1 MIQLLGNMRFLAVF
15 VFSMSV
21 LSCVGMGHDGRGGDG
36 ETPDCG
42 HGKLNVVIL
51 GDSNT
56 SIGGDDCDN
65 PKGWNKWFKDKFAPA
80 SCKSYARSGA
90 TWTNTAATKY
100 DIEENTGRIS
110 DDNVIYNQVNRLV
123 KAVGSGS
130 QAKPDLILVA
140 AGTNDAWFAAK
151 RPKVFD
157 KSAAEAFSVT
167 GGYITSRKA
176 SGVVTLAE
184 SVRYGCEMLMSHFPD
199 AQIILL
205 TPLQSTAARA
215 DYIRKVGDVIEECAR
230 YMGLGVIRMDYL
242 GSVYSVRERVKPA
255 RTYDGT
261 HTSEDGARRNGRL
274 VANMV
279 SSMLQY

>member
-1 MIQLLGNMRFLAVF
+1 M
-15 VFSMSV
+15 
-21 LSCVGMGHDGRGGDG
+21 
-36 ETPDCG
+36 
-42 HGKLNVVIL
+42 
-51 GDSNT
+51 
-56 SIGGDDCDN
+56 
-65 PKGWNKWFKDKFAPA
+65 
-80 SCKSYARSGA
+80 
-90 TWTNTAATKY
+90 
-100 DIEENTGRIS
+100 
-110 DDNVIYNQVNRLV
+110 
-123 KAVGSGS
+123 
-130 QAKPDLILVA
+130 
-140 AGTNDAWFAAK
+140 
-151 RPKVFD
+151 
-157 KSAAEAFSVT
+157 T

-176 SGVVTLAE
+176 NGVVTLAE